1 VSVDGGGR
9 RGRGRRL
16 NAEVLEDG
24 GSLFSVVPVLWLP
37 S

>member
-1 VSVDGGGR
+1 VWMVGGG
-9 RGRGRRL
+9 GGGAERL